1 MDHHDHGNQLSDQ
14 CIPHECPLGRM
25 SVELYIGSREPSN
38 ESAYDTNY
46 QQTLLRAV
54 IHRIQVVDNKWKLR
68 V

>member
-1 MDHHDHGNQLSDQ
+1 MNAQKEEL
-14 CIPHECPLGRM
+14 